1 MRALHLT
8 MLIGLSIGC
17 VEPAVTVEPF
27 SLRLVKLEPPPKP
40 LFLSNATHEA
50 IKQFMA
56 IFQLVGIPKMRKV
69 NELDV
74 MIGTLRPEVQ
84 LAYQGYKAEALLMK
98 LSQDE
103 RLQEITEKTH
113 FTMVHLDALK
123 NSKLLGLSERK
134 KRLEA
139 IFGEYS
145 DFMVQAVTIEVADV
159 IDNIMQNVLR
169 ALLFTE
175 KMTQK

>member
-1 MRALHLT
+1 MRKVNELDVMIGTLRPEVQLAYQGYKAEALL
-8 MLIGLSIGC
+8 MKLSQD
-17 VEPAVTVEPF
+17 E
-27 SLRLVKLEPPPKP
+27 RLQEI
-40 LFLSNATHEA
+40 TE
-50 IKQFMA
+50 
-56 IFQLVGIPKMRKV
+56 KV

-113 FTMVHLDALK
+113 FTMVHLNALK
-123 NSKLLGLSERK
+123 NSKLLGLNERK